1 MHTIHITGNDNIV
14 PEDSMKSDQLST
26 DCPVFFTTAFAPDL
40 SLEEVAGEQAPDSL
54 DDHLDSKFFIK
65 RFINQLTPREERVIR
80 LRFGLDDVGVH
91 SLGEVA
97 TEIGVTPERIRQI
110 ERKSLRKLRWHA
122 RRCFPE
128 NTIRY
133 HALITNRNGTLA
145 ATSTKTP
152 RVKQQQRR
160 RPLDHMNGYRGG
172 NPGYGQPSGA
182 SVPPYAATTSVKQYE
197 SGNSQPGPIASREDF
212 DWRLFSHELIPS
224 LAGIFLLSIAITGR
238 GTVLLSMLMG
248 APLVIPVKITAFLLA
263 MASTPWI
270 LKVIYTAY
278 DWRTYRHQWR
288 DNCDVIAKYSYL
300 AWGFAL
306 ITGLCASLWLQTIGS
321 EGAQLFTEIF
331 GNGSGLQIR
340 AFVYAGTMLAGS
352 ISVVMCQCY
361 GFDYHVPV
369 FAFSRPRT

>member
-1 MHTIHITGNDNIV
+1 MHKIHITRNDNIV
-14 PEDSMKSDQLST
+14 PEESRKSDQFCS
-26 DCPVFFTTAFAPDL
+26 DYPVFFATAFAPDL

-54 DDHLDSKFFIK
+54 EDHLDSKYFIK

-97 TEIGVTPERIRQI
+97 TEMGVTPERIRQI
-110 ERKSLRKLRWHA
+110 EMKSLRKLRWYA

-128 NTIRY
+128 NTIQY
-133 HALITNRNGTLA
+133 HALITNRNGALPA
-145 ATSTKTP
+145 SNTKKTD
-152 RVKQQQRR
+152 VKRKR
-160 RPLDHMNGYRGG
+160 TRPLDHMNGYRGG

-182 SVPPYAATTSVKQYE
+182 FAPPYAATTSVKQYE
-197 SGNSQPGPIASREDF
+197 IGNSQPGPILSHDAF
-212 DWRLFSHELIPS
+212 NWRLFSHELVPA
-224 LAGIFLLSIAITGR
+224 LAGIFFLIIAITGS
-238 GTVLLSMLMG
+238 GTALLSILMD
-248 APLVIPVKITAFLLA
+248 ATFVVPVKITAFLVAL
-263 MASTPWI
+263 ASTPWM
-270 LKVIYTAY
+270 LKVIHTAH

-288 DNCDVIAKYSYL
+288 DDCAVIAKYSYL

-340 AFVYAGTMLAGS
+340 AFVYAGAMLAGS